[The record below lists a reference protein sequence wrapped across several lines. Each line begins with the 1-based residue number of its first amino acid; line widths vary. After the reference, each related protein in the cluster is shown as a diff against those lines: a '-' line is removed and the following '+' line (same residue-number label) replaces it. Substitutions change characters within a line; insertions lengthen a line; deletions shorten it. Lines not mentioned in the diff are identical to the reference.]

1 MFNNLKLKDMNFKK
15 LTKRVSDAQGLDAN
29 GEMDAAIKKVIKG
42 VYKTEYRLKSDTG
55 GGLVIAYSKNVFVSA
70 SKLNEWMR
78 QLNAVDIDVDIF
90 ADGREG
96 FIYTLYL
103 GGNTH

>member
-1 MFNNLKLKDMNFKK
+1 MNIKK
-15 LTKRVSDAQGLDAN
+15 MAKRVSDAQGLDVN

-55 GGLVIAYSKNVFVSA
+55 GGLVVAYTKNVFVSA
-70 SKLNEWMR
+70 SKLNEWCAK
-78 QLNAVDIDVDIF
+78 LNAVDIDVDIF

-96 FIYTLYL
+96 FIYTIYL
-103 GGNTH
+103 RG